1 MRFLTLVSAALLAAL
16 TSLAIPAQAAEKVT
30 IAAAADLK
38 FAMDEIVGAFR
49 KAHPGAELDVIYG
62 SSGKIHTQIQQGA
75 PFDLFFSA
83 DVGFARELRSAGQAV
98 TDPKLY
104 TIGRIICPD
113 RQLDG
118 SALHSFRPLT
128 AVSRRM
134 AGASR
139 NGVGSSKPNSATHDL
154 SPAAIQEDRGRAQAP
169 QRRSDNKAAR
179 QGSHLTPCSSPRG
192 RPCASR

>member
-16 TSLAIPAQAAEKVT
+16 TSLAIPAQAAERVT

-104 TIGRIICPD
+104 AIGRIVCPD

-118 SALHSFRPLT
+118 SALPTFCPLNHRIT
-128 AVSRRM
+128 P
-134 AGASR
+134 
-139 NGVGSSKPNSATHDL
+139 NG
-154 SPAAIQEDRGRAQAP
+154 
-169 QRRSDNKAAR
+169 RSD
-179 QGSHLTPCSSPRG
+179 LTCRG
-192 RPCASR
+192 KSLPQ